1 MLPKSGQFET
11 LRKMCDMVELMDD
24 SKSSAA
30 QILISSLCCV
40 PRGYPLRATPVCWD
54 GYPIRVNP
62 YSRAWFD
69 GPFCDKI
76 PSEFSDRLLKYC
88 LREGTEIAYLLS
100 TGGESLILRNATP
113 EQVEVLLKKL
123 CYEEEESDE
132 DEEKEKDEDEEK
144 NQGADKKKRGK
155 KPSYREGEKLVPQ
168 LIRLPAFKGKLL
180 LLLESMKFRV
190 FYYS

>member
-1 MLPKSGQFET
+1 
-11 LRKMCDMVELMDD
+11 MCDMVELMDD

-76 PSEFSDRLLKYC
+76 PSEFSDRLLNYC
-88 LREGTEIAYLLS
+88 LQEGTEIAYLLS

-123 CYEEEESDE
+123 FHEEEQEKEMDD
-132 DEEKEKDEDEEK
+132 DEEKK
-144 NQGADKKKRGK
+144 QGA
-155 KPSYREGEKLVPQ
+155 KPIYREGEDLVPR
-168 LIRLPAFKGKLL
+168 LIRLPAFKGKLQP
-180 LLLESMKFRV
+180 LLESMKFRV
-190 FYYS
+190 F